1 MRFIMTSASERTAH
15 ASAQGA
21 QAKGDSPRTPRTFR
35 STPQTRRRNDLP
47 DTTTIRVSTMSD
59 NDLLRNKILDADP
72 NRESHYRPP
81 TLKGRILR

>member
-1 MRFIMTSASERTAH
+1 MRFTFNASERSAATH
-15 ASAQGA
+15 A
-21 QAKGDSPRTPRTFR
+21 PRVSGQTPKTR

-47 DTTTIRVSTMSD
+47 DTTTIRISTMTD
-59 NDLLRNKILDADP
+59 NDRLRNKILDADP